1 MNLSFK
7 ESRNQIINL
16 RAMVCLSG
24 EISFQNFSK
33 SLKIGFVSADKPGSC
48 NETFLIDTLRFVKL
62 CSDQQSELQK

>member
-1 MNLSFK
+1 MVWNTFQTL
-7 ESRNQIINL
+7 QL
-16 RAMVCLSG
+16 VCLSG